1 MPQRK
6 TDREA
11 VLEEAETLF
20 RQKGYGNTTMAD
32 IAKATGLLK
41 GSLYYYFPSKEELAL
56 AILARVG
63 EKLRGMVADRA
74 YDESRPASVR
84 WHAIMEATRA
94 YFLETRGCLMGHM
107 GLEVAEATLPFA
119 DRIRAFFEEW
129 TAALAHVLQSAYGPE
144 EAQRLA
150 NDAVARIEGAVLWL
164 RICGDTGPLD
174 RACDELAELL

>member
-11 VLEEAETLF
+11 VLAEAETLF
-20 RQKGYGNTTMAD
+20 RQKGYGNTSMAD

-41 GSLYYYFPSKEELAL
+41 GSLYYYFPSKEDLAL

-63 EKLRGMVADRA
+63 EGLRKAVVERAHDDR
-74 YDESRPASVR
+74 RPASER
-84 WHAIMEATRA
+84 WREIMNATRA

-107 GLEVAEATLPFA
+107 GLELAEAALPIA

-129 TAALAHVLQSAYGPE
+129 TEALAHVLETAYAPE
-144 EAQRLA
+144 EARRLA
-150 NDAVARIEGAVLWL
+150 EDTVARIEGAVLWL
-164 RICGDTGPLD
+164 RICGDSGPLD
-174 RACDELAELL
+174 RTCVELSHLL